1 MTGSIGLGLG
11 GRSIGFEATLHGVGV
26 GEGTIAMPTVEQVA
40 AAHGAPVPASAE
52 NEMDARYATV
62 HSTLEARWTV
72 IRWRRLGLQLRGG
85 ASHGLV
91 LDKPTLAREW
101 GIGYKAGA
109 GIELRLHKHV
119 VVWVDAAQTTLRFAR
134 GPAEGETTLR
144 GVTFGLALGR

>member
-52 NEMDARYATV
+52 TEM
-62 HSTLEARWTV
+62 
-72 IRWRRLGLQLRGG
+72 
-85 ASHGLV
+85 HGLV